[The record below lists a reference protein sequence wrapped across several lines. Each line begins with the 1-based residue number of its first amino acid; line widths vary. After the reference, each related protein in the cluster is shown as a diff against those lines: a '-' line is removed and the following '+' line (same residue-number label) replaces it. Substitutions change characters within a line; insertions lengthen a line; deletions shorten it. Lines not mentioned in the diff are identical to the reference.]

1 MTYSISC
8 FVNFLISNGIV
19 NPQQRNIYIYGF
31 DLMLHTGINTFCV
44 LIIGILSS
52 HILEVLIL
60 LFFFCCSQ
68 SIGGGFHA
76 STHLQCFIYVIL
88 GTLFYIFLIDLSV
101 PSMTVLWLGIIA
113 VALLWHY
120 PLVLHPNKSYL
131 SSKHVTLIRRSK
143 KFVTQCTILLL
154 LALHF
159 NCSTAILSISYSL
172 FLSALSRYIASL
184 HKKNICY
191 HF

>member
-8 FVNFLISNGIV
+8 FVDFLISNGIV
-19 NPQQRNIYIYGF
+19 NPQQRSICIYGF
-31 DLMLHTGINTFCV
+31 DLMFHTGINTLCV

-88 GTLFYIFLIDLSV
+88 GTLFYIFLIGLSV
-101 PSMTVLWLGIIA
+101 PSMVVLWLGIIA
-113 VALLWHY
+113 VALLWRY

-184 HKKNICY
+184 HEKNICY